1 MTNLRALVGAWFLLA
16 VMGIVVSVPLGWAIV
31 LGIGEAY
38 PEKLIKGRP
47 YQRNDELVQKKILPR
62 TTDEQIRYKIEAKQK

>member
-1 MTNLRALVGAWFLLA
+1 MTDLRALVGACFLLA
-16 VMGIVVSVPLGWAIV
+16 VTGIVVFVPLGWALV

-38 PEKLIKGRP
+38 PEKIIKARP

-62 TTDEQIRYKIEAKQK
+62 TTDEQIRYKIVAKQK